1 MARMLV
7 KSLIKSSVSIT
18 MALYDIRM
26 EEFKILLIS
35 EMQLPMMN
43 KEELM
48 QVLPDLNALTRTVGD
63 WHHQSRLF

>member
-1 MARMLV
+1 M
-7 KSLIKSSVSIT
+7 T

-35 EMQLPMMN
+35 EMQLHIIH

-48 QVLPDLNALTRTVGD
+48 QVLPVPLA
-63 WHHQSRLF
+63 QA